1 MYWARAVTR
10 LVPGPVS
17 PATARAGHCGG
28 AGAGWQGQG
37 ERGFLGVLSN
47 LSTVFTQRAA
57 WAWDRHCIG
66 LLSLVS
72 ILNLYNTFG

>member
-1 MYWARAVTR
+1 MYWARAVAR

-28 AGAGWQGQG
+28 WGLDGSKGG
-37 ERGFLGVLSN
+37 RGFRGVLSN
-47 LSTVFTQRAA
+47 LSPVFTQRAA

>member
-1 MYWARAVTR
+1 MTR

-28 AGAGWQGQG
+28 
-37 ERGFLGVLSN
+37 RGLDGREGGKGFRGVLSN

-57 WAWDRHCIG
+57 WDRHCIG
-66 LLSLVS
+66 GLGSLVS

>member
-28 AGAGWQGQG
+28 RGLDGREGG
-37 ERGFLGVLSN
+37 EGFLEFFL
-47 LSTVFTQRAA
+47 TFP
-57 WAWDRHCIG
+57 
-66 LLSLVS
+66 LSLHSVLHGHGTD
-72 ILNLYNTFG
+72 IA